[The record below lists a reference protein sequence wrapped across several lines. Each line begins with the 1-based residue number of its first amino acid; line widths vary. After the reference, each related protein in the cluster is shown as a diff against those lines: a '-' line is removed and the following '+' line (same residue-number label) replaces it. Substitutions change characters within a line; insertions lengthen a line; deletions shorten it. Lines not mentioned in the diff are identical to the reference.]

1 MSTNTNSKT
10 IAEYKVAKVSTF
22 TKLEGASNFHSW
34 KTMTLRM
41 ARIMHIKDLLTRNP
55 NDEGY
60 SYSESDEELRQDMA
74 FVFLTE
80 NIVQEHH
87 DLVNYATT
95 PDEAWKNIKNA
106 FDRKTTINEQALIT
120 EFLSLRCN
128 NRYDL
133 ETHIRT
139 YNEKWVRLGQIFDGS
154 EKEKSTNDNGRRSPE
169 VILHDVFQ
177 SPGIKWRFFIPTLPL
192 DLAPIVEPLTA
203 REDLNFDEMV
213 EKLLAN
219 MLTGQKEN
227 KNENEAYTAK
237 DNWVKNQKCYNCNQ
251 LGHLAKD
258 CKKPKR
264 PRQQQQQQQ
273 QKALPAEEE
282 AEAWMAAENDHETWI
297 LDSGATSHM
306 TSNKTELT
314 KTSSCNIRVKVG
326 GGYLFATEK
335 GEVILSPVVNGAA
348 TTLKLCNVLYV
359 PKMGASLI
367 SWSRMDEKGARK
379 ESSNGVEKSITTKAI

>member
-41 ARIMHIKDLLTRNP
+41 ARIMHIKDLLTGNP

-154 EKEKSTNDNGRRSPE
+154 ER
-169 VILHDVFQ
+169 
-177 SPGIKWRFFIPTLPL
+177 
-192 DLAPIVEPLTA
+192 
-203 REDLNFDEMV
+203 
-213 EKLLAN
+213 
-219 MLTGQKEN
+219 
-227 KNENEAYTAK
+227 
-237 DNWVKNQKCYNCNQ
+237 
-251 LGHLAKD
+251 
-258 CKKPKR
+258 
-264 PRQQQQQQQ
+264 
-273 QKALPAEEE
+273 
-282 AEAWMAAENDHETWI
+282 MA
-297 LDSGATSHM
+297 
-306 TSNKTELT
+306 
-314 KTSSCNIRVKVG
+314 
-326 GGYLFATEK
+326 
-335 GEVILSPVVNGAA
+335 
-348 TTLKLCNVLYV
+348 
-359 PKMGASLI
+359 
-367 SWSRMDEKGARK
+367 
-379 ESSNGVEKSITTKAI
+379 